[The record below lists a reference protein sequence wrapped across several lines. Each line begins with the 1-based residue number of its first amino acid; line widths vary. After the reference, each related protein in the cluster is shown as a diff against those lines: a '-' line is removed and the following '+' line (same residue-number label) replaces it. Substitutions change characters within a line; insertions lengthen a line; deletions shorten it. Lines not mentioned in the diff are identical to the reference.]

1 MSRVGA
7 ALFVVV
13 MTSCVVRG
21 GPDAEG
27 AWNPFDGGPEA
38 APPPPAPE
46 DPPWDAG
53 FTPFDPDAVAPTTDA
68 GCPALYP
75 TDGMPCDYAGSPPRQ
90 VCTYVVHGGAS
101 TCTCD
106 RLTPESDD
114 LWRCQRQVK

>member
-1 MSRVGA
+1 VRSLGA
-7 ALFVVV
+7 AVFVVV

-21 GPDAEG
+21 GPDADG
-27 AWNPFDGGPEA
+27 WSPFDGGADA
-38 APPPPAPE
+38 AASPPAPE

-75 TDGMPCDYAGSPPRQ
+75 TDGTPCVYAGSPPRQ
-90 VCTYVVHGGAS
+90 ICAYVVHGGTSA
-101 TCTCD
+101 CTCD